1 MKSVSDSEFETKV
14 VKSSKPVLVD
24 FWAEWCGPCKMVM
37 PMLEEIEKELSDKID
52 FMKLNIDDSPETP
65 TKYGLKGVPTFMVFK
80 EGEVVDVKVG
90 ASLGKADLQAWIET
104 HL

>member
-1 MKSVSDSEFETKV
+1 MKSVSDSEFETNV
-14 VKSSKPVLVD
+14 VKSLKPVLVD

-52 FMKLNIDDSPETP
+52 FMKLNIDESPETP

-80 EGEVVDVKVG
+80 EGEAVDVKVG
-90 ASLGKADLQAWIET
+90 ASLGKVDLQAWIET